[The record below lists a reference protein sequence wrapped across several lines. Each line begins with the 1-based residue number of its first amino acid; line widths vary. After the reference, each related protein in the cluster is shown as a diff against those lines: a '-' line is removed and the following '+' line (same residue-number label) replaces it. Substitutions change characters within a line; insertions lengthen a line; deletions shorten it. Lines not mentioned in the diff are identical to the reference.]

1 MLEHISV
8 EDYGFAVQDRIVA
21 AIVKFYLQQ
30 LQPEALRET
39 MNDLVKEVGT
49 ECVIDHE
56 KLAAVI
62 DSAKFLAVV
71 GMEQVGTE
79 DADDFFRRSV
89 VRFREETL
97 PHLSG
102 SEYIKTLPEV
112 FEDFIIDCWKA
123 VK

>member
-8 EDYGFAVQDRIVA
+8 EDYGFTVPDLIVA

-39 MNDLVKEVGT
+39 MDGLVKEEVT
-49 ECVIDHE
+49 EFVIDHE
-56 KLAAVI
+56 KLATVI
-62 DSAKFLAVV
+62 DSAKFLAIV
-71 GMEQVGTE
+71 GMEEVGTE

-89 VRFREETL
+89 VRFREETM
-97 PHLSG
+97 PQLSG
-102 SEYIKTLPEV
+102 PEYIKTLPEV
-112 FEDFIIDCWKA
+112 YEDFIIDCWKA

>member
-8 EDYGFAVQDRIVA
+8 EDYEFKVPDRIVA

-30 LQPEALRET
+30 LQPEALWET
-39 MNDLVKEVGT
+39 MNDLVREDGA
-49 ECVIDHE
+49 EFVIDHE
-56 KLAAVI
+56 KLASVI

-102 SEYIKTLPEV
+102 SEYIKTMPV
-112 FEDFIIDCWKA
+112 AFDDFIVDCWKA

>member
-8 EDYGFAVQDRIVA
+8 EDYGFTVPDLIVA
-21 AIVKFYLQQ
+21 AIVKFYLQH
-30 LQPEALRET
+30 LQPEALLET
-39 MNDLVKEVGT
+39 MNDLVKEEGT
-49 ECVIDHE
+49 GFVIDHE
-56 KLAAVI
+56 KLATVI

-89 VRFREETL
+89 VRFREVTL

>member
-8 EDYGFAVQDRIVA
+8 EDYGFAVPDRIVA

-30 LQPEALRET
+30 LRPEALRET
-39 MNDLVKEVGT
+39 MNDLMKEEGT
-49 ECVIDHE
+49 VFVIDHE
-56 KLAAVI
+56 KLATVI

-89 VRFREETL
+89 VRFREETM

-102 SEYIKTLPEV
+102 SEYIKTMPVAFDEYIV
-112 FEDFIIDCWKA
+112 DCWKA

>member
-8 EDYGFAVQDRIVA
+8 EDYGFAVSDCIVA

-30 LQPEALRET
+30 LRPEALRET
-39 MNDLVKEVGT
+39 MNDLVKEEGT
-49 ECVIDHE
+49 IFVIDHE
-56 KLAAVI
+56 KLASVI

-89 VRFREETL
+89 VRFREVTL

-102 SEYIKTLPEV
+102 SEYIKTIPVV
-112 FEDFIIDCWKA
+112 FDDFITDCWKA
-123 VK
+123 VR

>member
-8 EDYGFAVQDRIVA
+8 EDYGFTVPDLIVA

-30 LQPEALRET
+30 LRPEVLRET
-39 MNDLVKEVGT
+39 MNDLVKEEGT
-49 ECVIDHE
+49 EFVIEHE
-56 KLAAVI
+56 KLATVI

-97 PHLSG
+97 PQLSG
-102 SEYIKTLPEV
+102 AKYIKTMQEV
-112 FEDFIIDCWKA
+112 FDAFITDCCKA

>member
-8 EDYGFAVQDRIVA
+8 EDYEFKVPDRIVA
-21 AIVKFYLQQ
+21 AIAKSYLQQ
-30 LQPEALRET
+30 LRPEALRET
-39 MNDLVKEVGT
+39 MNDLVKEEGT
-49 ECVIDHE
+49 IFVIDHE
-56 KLAAVI
+56 KLASVI

-71 GMEQVGTE
+71 GMEQVVTE

-89 VRFREETL
+89 VRFREVTL

-102 SEYIKTLPEV
+102 SEYIKTMPV
-112 FEDFIIDCWKA
+112 AFDDFIVDCWKA

>member
-8 EDYGFAVQDRIVA
+8 ENYGFAVPDRIVA
-21 AIVKFYLQQ
+21 AIVKYYLQQ
-30 LQPEALRET
+30 LRPEALREA
-39 MNDLVKEVGT
+39 MDDLVKEEGT

-56 KLAAVI
+56 KLATVI
-62 DSAKFLAVV
+62 DSAKFLAVG
-71 GMEQVGTE
+71 GMKQVGTE

-97 PHLSG
+97 PQLSG
-102 SEYIKTLPEV
+102 PEYIKTLPEV

>member
-8 EDYGFAVQDRIVA
+8 EDYGFTVPDLIVA

-30 LQPEALRET
+30 LRPEALRET
-39 MNDLVKEVGT
+39 MNDLMKEEGT
-49 ECVIDHE
+49 VFVIDHE
-56 KLAAVI
+56 RLAAVI
-62 DSAKFLAVV
+62 DSAKFLAVG
-71 GMEQVGTE
+71 GMKQVGTE

-102 SEYIKTLPEV
+102 SEYIKTLPEG
-112 FEDFIIDCWKA
+112 FEGFIIDCWKA
-123 VK
+123 VE

>member
-8 EDYGFAVQDRIVA
+8 EDYGFAVPDRIVA
-21 AIVKFYLQQ
+21 AIAKSYLQQ
-30 LQPEALRET
+30 LRPEALREA
-39 MNDLVKEVGT
+39 MDDLVKEEGT

-56 KLAAVI
+56 KLATVI
-62 DSAKFLAVV
+62 DSAKFLAVG
-71 GMEQVGTE
+71 GMKQVGTE

-102 SEYIKTLPEV
+102 SEYIKTMPV
-112 FEDFIIDCWKA
+112 AFDDCIVDCWKA
-123 VK
+123 VE

>member
-8 EDYGFAVQDRIVA
+8 EDYEFKVPDRIVA
-21 AIVKFYLQQ
+21 AIAKSYLQQ
-30 LQPEALRET
+30 LRPEALRET
-39 MNDLVKEVGT
+39 MNDLVKEEGT
-49 ECVIDHE
+49 EFVIDHE
-56 KLAAVI
+56 KLASVI

-102 SEYIKTLPEV
+102 SEYIKTMPV
-112 FEDFIIDCWKA
+112 AFDDFIVDCWKA

>member
-1 MLEHISV
+1 MLEHVSV
-8 EDYGFAVQDRIVA
+8 EDYGFTVPDRIVA

-30 LQPEALRET
+30 LRPEALREA
-39 MNDLVKEVGT
+39 MDDLVREDGAVF
-49 ECVIDHE
+49 VIDHE
-56 KLAAVI
+56 KLVTVI

-89 VRFREETL
+89 VRFREVTL

-102 SEYIKTLPEV
+102 SEYIKTMPV
-112 FEDFIIDCWKA
+112 AFDDYIVDCWKA

>member
-8 EDYGFAVQDRIVA
+8 EDYGFAFPDRIFA

-30 LQPEALRET
+30 FRPEALREA
-39 MNDLVKEVGT
+39 MDDLVKEEGT

-56 KLAAVI
+56 QLATVI
-62 DSAKFLAVV
+62 DSAKFLAVG

-102 SEYIKTLPEV
+102 SEYIKTMPV
-112 FEDFIIDCWKA
+112 AFDDFIVDCWKA